1 MPPKKEK
8 QRLSQ
13 AAKNRRC
20 FHNSLRLK
28 AQIHIEKEKGE
39 FFASA
44 LVEFPGE
51 ISKIVE
57 EPKKIQEKKKQNRKV
72 VAKPVEPSLADLSI
86 IDDDD
91 DDTGGYVEPAN
102 GTNNDS
108 KIERLNKQYDSDDD
122 FSLEIMQGEQKMFLT
137 DFARGKLIPY
147 EEAVRLDLVKKKPQK
162 EVVKEKVEAFVAPIF
177 KNKAH
182 QKFVDT
188 IIMDK
193 TAAKERKEKDGNKT
207 FRIFDG
213 IPKEIKTP
221 AKKIEK
227 RLSKFSYTPVAARF
241 DDRLSGL
248 LSSSSEVS
256 FDPQSNFA
264 STPIERTNKKSSVIN
279 KTLTIPQPKLD
290 DEDNDVFEDEEASVS
305 NVFDEIEEDSC
316 NTAKDLTQI
325 EEETEEE
332 RTKTPRP
339 ADCSLTE
346 MLTDN
351 ESWNRKR
358 SRTMQEHQQSTLQQ
372 QGTMM
377 DMDITEKENI
387 EEVQVAPQRK
397 RTIQPQEKQL
407 MRESRLSVMTNASA
421 ASSRRSSIN
430 SLMEEISLD
439 DLDLDSLLGN
449 RTVANSEGTMSRAQ
463 TAMTIHMDDESVLPF
478 YLADVSLGA
487 ELSPIDQL
495 LHVVGQTEAMKW
507 TQFPK
512 GTFTASN
519 VKKLGE
525 GAYGE
530 VFATKYDGNPV
541 AIKIVP
547 IEADENNPIF
557 DGLFNGGV
565 MPTSSVV
572 LPEVVVMKELTAL
585 NNIDGMN
592 SSPNFISL
600 TACHVVQGKYPAG
613 LIKAWDLYAEKK
625 ESLNDRPSDYSS
637 NLQTYITFVTAN
649 GGNDLESFVVSSEN
663 EIRSILCQLLLSL
676 VVAEK
681 ELEFEHR
688 DMHLGNVLIAKV
700 EKADKLSY
708 KFNDNLMTVNSF
720 GVKANIIDFTLSRI
734 KKEATTVFLNLENDD
749 EIFKG
754 QNDPQFDVYR
764 RMRQNN
770 NRDWQ
775 EFQPCTNLFW
785 VEYLANRM
793 IEEPICPKKVVTAK
807 RRKELKTLF
816 DQLGSFN
823 TCADT
828 FLDTEFFENFYAGR
842 IQKMKRIIGL
852 IDMDCF
858 YAQVEQRDQPD
869 LWGKPVIVVQH
880 SRQGV
885 LGGILAVSYEART
898 FGIKRGMTVTEA
910 KAKCADLNVCHVPIG
925 EYADKADIQKY
936 RDASAE
942 VFEVLNNIDSNIIV
956 EKASVDEAFL
966 DLSIYIEKILE
977 VEQETELSDIIGA
990 LPTTHIADGNDKKE
1004 TEDERIDRIAKFYEE
1019 TKSDENQKKLMIAAI
1034 AIEDIRAKIREK
1046 TQFYCSAGIGNNKM
1060 MAKLVCARHKP
1071 RQQTIIPF
1079 QYVRDILKVTPIG
1092 DIRGFG
1098 GKMGAKIVEMLKIKT
1113 MGEIL
1118 TIEFERVVEA
1128 FPEQHEYLKC
1138 VAEGYDDEPVRPRAE
1153 SSSIAVSKNFP
1164 GRSAI
1169 QTVKE
1174 MREWLEGLT
1183 KELAKRL
1190 ATDQAQNRRTAENL
1204 VFSLLTEDGKPQKT
1218 LKITSYHP
1226 EILIELLWKNIR
1238 SCNKSTDDV
1247 KWHPKVY
1254 NLHLGASRFSPG
1266 IPAANRAITDWLSN
1280 KKCLNENEESIYEP
1294 ETADENDIEI
1304 IIEPST
1310 STKPNDSIIIL
1321 DDDDEEEENNGKDE
1335 EYVEVDGQ
1343 KISKNALKNMPTM
1356 LRKQYEHR
1364 IALEAARKLK
1374 ESKSQP
1380 KKRKRGE
1387 NLSNEKKNK
1396 KAKSNNLNTFF
1407 TKK

>member
-1 MPPKKEK
+1 
-8 QRLSQ
+8 
-13 AAKNRRC
+13 
-20 FHNSLRLK
+20 
-28 AQIHIEKEKGE
+28 
-39 FFASA
+39 
-44 LVEFPGE
+44 
-51 ISKIVE
+51 
-57 EPKKIQEKKKQNRKV
+57 
-72 VAKPVEPSLADLSI
+72 
-86 IDDDD
+86 
-91 DDTGGYVEPAN
+91 
-102 GTNNDS
+102 
-108 KIERLNKQYDSDDD
+108 
-122 FSLEIMQGEQKMFLT
+122 MFLT

-162 EVVKEKVEAFVAPIF
+162 EIVKEKVEAFVAPIF

-213 IPKEIKTP
+213 IPREVKTP
-221 AKKIEK
+221 AKKKEK

-256 FDPQSNFA
+256 FDPQANFA
-264 STPIERTNKKSSVIN
+264 STPIEKTNKKSSVIN
-279 KTLTIPQPKLD
+279 KTMTIPQPELD
-290 DEDNDVFEDEEASVS
+290 DDENDVFEDEEASIS

-325 EEETEEE
+325 EEESEEEE

-358 SRTMQEHQQSTLQQ
+358 SRTMQEHQQTTLQQ

-387 EEVQVAPQRK
+387 EEVPVPPQRK
-397 RTIQPQEKQL
+397 RTIQPQQQQL

-547 IEADENNPIF
+547 IEADENNPVF

-565 MPTSSVV
+565 MPTSSLV

-613 LIKAWDLYAEKK
+613 LIKAWDSYAEKK

-663 EIRSILCQLLLSL
+663 EIRSILCQLLLSF

-775 EFQPCTNLFW
+775 EFQPCTNLWW

-793 IEEPICPKKVVTAK
+793 IEEPICPK
-807 RRKELKTLF
+807 
-816 DQLGSFN
+816 
-823 TCADT
+823 
-828 FLDTEFFENFYAGR
+828 
-842 IQKMKRIIGL
+842 KMKRIIGL

-1004 TEDERIDRIAKFYEE
+1004 TEEERIDRIAKFYEE

-1098 GKMGAKIVEMLKIKT
+1098 GKMGTKIMEMLKIKT

-1138 VAEGYDDEPVRPRAE
+1138 VAEGYDDEPVH
-1153 SSSIAVSKNFP
+1153 F
-1164 GRSAI
+1164 
-1169 QTVKE
+1169 
-1174 MREWLEGLT
+1174 
-1183 KELAKRL
+1183 
-1190 ATDQAQNRRTAENL
+1190 
-1204 VFSLLTEDGKPQKT
+1204 
-1218 LKITSYHP
+1218 
-1226 EILIELLWKNIR
+1226 
-1238 SCNKSTDDV
+1238 
-1247 KWHPKVY
+1247 
-1254 NLHLGASRFSPG
+1254 
-1266 IPAANRAITDWLSN
+1266 
-1280 KKCLNENEESIYEP
+1280 
-1294 ETADENDIEI
+1294 
-1304 IIEPST
+1304 
-1310 STKPNDSIIIL
+1310 
-1321 DDDDEEEENNGKDE
+1321 
-1335 EYVEVDGQ
+1335 
-1343 KISKNALKNMPTM
+1343 
-1356 LRKQYEHR
+1356 
-1364 IALEAARKLK
+1364 
-1374 ESKSQP
+1374 
-1380 KKRKRGE
+1380 
-1387 NLSNEKKNK
+1387 
-1396 KAKSNNLNTFF
+1396 
-1407 TKK
+1407 